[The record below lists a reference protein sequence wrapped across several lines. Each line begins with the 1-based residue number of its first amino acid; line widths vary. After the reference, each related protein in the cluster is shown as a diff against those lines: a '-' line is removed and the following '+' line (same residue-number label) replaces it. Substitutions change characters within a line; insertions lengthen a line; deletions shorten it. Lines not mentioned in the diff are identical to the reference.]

1 VRPPRSRRVLRLLWV
16 SHRFWWRIS
25 DGRIGARAAGL
36 PVLELITRGR
46 RSGRPRSVLLNFVSH
61 RDGFVVVASNAGS
74 EQPPAWW
81 LNLQGEPTALVRRD
95 GREYQAR
102 ARELFGDER
111 DDLFRAFVRRN
122 RAYARYAETAG
133 RPIPVVLLQVVM
145 TAMDRSPAGLVPE
158 PA

>member
-1 VRPPRSRRVLRLLWV
+1 
-16 SHRFWWRIS
+16 
-25 DGRIGARAAGL
+25 
-36 PVLELITRGR
+36 
-46 RSGRPRSVLLNFVSH
+46 VLLNFVPH

-74 EQPPAWW
+74 ERPPAWW

-122 RAYARYAETAG
+122 GAYAYYAETAG

-145 TAMDRSPAGLVPE
+145 TAMDRSPAGLEPE